1 MLINVRFSISL
12 RDMIDKNELK
22 QSAYTIALLVI
33 LIMGLLIAS
42 AISGLRGKLKLSA
55 AYSLTWA
62 GISVSLPEGG
72 YWQHSK
78 NWQYF
83 DNSFILQAQHQSA
96 KRDWTTVEV
105 TLDLA
110 AMARTP
116 EQGIEGLAASMDAK
130 VVKTGRLEK
139 TDSAFT
145 YAKLDT
151 SKPNENFYAAYA
163 VLPYNRGAIV
173 IIRTTR
179 YDDEALE
186 ILMGVAGSFEFNSVE
201 AQKAG
206 QRFAEEVKRFGTDD
220 MLEDGGKTTIER
232 AYLITGLDDKP
243 VGLSIQSVSDSA
255 DSEAQ
260 PIRTEQ
266 LYFIRSRTNTVL
278 IKDIFHCDSYLDTF
292 LWQSSHK
299 NSSTPG
305 QEIFGLTLQE
315 DGLLKVIDS
324 RVDIGSTIRPSSLV
338 VPDIMLDHAARYIP
352 DINEGNISF
361 EVILSAGLVLPV
373 NTSIVENPPSFENL
387 EASAETVIMLELT
400 HDTEKYQLLYLDRD
414 GDIVGKVDK
423 TTNRTLLW
431 RKTDKQ
437 ELSKYFPELLN

>member
-1 MLINVRFSISL
+1 MLIIARFSISL
-12 RDMIDKNELK
+12 PDMIDKNELK

-42 AISGLRGKLKLSA
+42 VISGLRGKLKLSA
-55 AYSLTWA
+55 AYSLSWA

-96 KRDWTTVEV
+96 HRDSTNVEV

-110 AMARTP
+110 AVARTP
-116 EQGIEGLAASMDAK
+116 EQGIEALAAAMDAK
-130 VVKTGRLEK
+130 VVKTGRLDN
-139 TDSAFT
+139 TDPAFS

-151 SKPNENFYAAYA
+151 SKQNENFYAAYA
-163 VLPYNRGAIV
+163 VLPYNRGVSV

-179 YDDEALE
+179 YDDEAIE
-186 ILMGVAGSFEFNSVE
+186 ILEGVAGSFEFNDSE

-206 QRFAEEVKRFGTDD
+206 QQFAEEVKRFGTDD
-220 MLEDGGKTTIER
+220 MLEDGGKTAIER

-243 VGLSIQSVSDSA
+243 VGLSIQSVSHSA
-255 DSEAQ
+255 DSDAQ
-260 PIRTEQ
+260 PIRVEQ
-266 LYFIRSRTNTVL
+266 LYFIRSRTSKVL
-278 IKDIFHCDSYLDTF
+278 VKDIFHCDSYLDTF

-305 QEIFGLTLQE
+305 QEIFGLTLKE

-324 RVDIGSTIRPSSLV
+324 RVDADSTIKPSSLA
-338 VPDIMLDHAARYIP
+338 VPDIILDHAARYIP
-352 DINEGNISF
+352 DINKGNVSF
-361 EVILSAGLVLPV
+361 EVILSAGLVLPI
-373 NTSIVENPPSFENL
+373 NTSIVENPPSFEAL
-387 EASAETVIMLELT
+387 ETPAETVIMLELT
-400 HDTEKYQLLYLDRD
+400 HDTDKYQLLYLDRD
-414 GDIVGKVDK
+414 GNIVGKVDK

-431 RKTDKQ
+431 TKTDKQ
-437 ELSKYFPELLN
+437 ELSKHFPELLN